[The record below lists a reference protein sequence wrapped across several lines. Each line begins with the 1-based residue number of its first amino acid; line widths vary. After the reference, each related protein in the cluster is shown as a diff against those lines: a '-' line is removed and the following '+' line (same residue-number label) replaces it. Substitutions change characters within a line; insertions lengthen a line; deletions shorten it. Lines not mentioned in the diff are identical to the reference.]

1 MAPEHRVEKQPQK
14 DSVTDPKTDSAT
26 DNSDEL
32 PPSER
37 PPFLKTWRQ
46 MYLLVL
52 LTLLAVVALFAA
64 LTRIYG

>member
-14 DSVTDPKTDSAT
+14 DSRTDSGT